1 MYTITKR
8 LRRGHVD
15 YNDKSMEI
23 YDDFV
28 RRLTDKKD
36 ESIISV
42 RTLAHDVKITTNSF
56 YYYYPEGVMSLSKD
70 HLSMWLKNNEQKIYS
85 AGSLADTFVN
95 LSVFITVKDSDVML
109 LKQKLRRPQ
118 FMQLLAWLIKEVII
132 HFNRNRGKHI
142 TEEELLRE
150 YDRHKDTVFGKLFFT
165 TQLI

>member
-1 MYTITKR
+1 MNSIAKR
-8 LRRGHVD
+8 LRRGHFD
-15 YNDKSMEI
+15 YNNMSMAI

-28 RRLTDKKD
+28 KRLMDKKD

-56 YYYYPEGVMSLSKD
+56 YYYYPEGVISLSKD
-70 HLSMWLKNNEQKIYS
+70 HLSRWLKAHERKIYMP
-85 AGSLADTFVN
+85 SLTETFVN
-95 LSVFITVKDSDVML
+95 LSECIALKDSDVML
-109 LKQKLRRPQ
+109 LKLKLRRPQ

-132 HFNRNRGKHI
+132 HANRNKGRHI

-150 YDRHKDTVFGKLFFT
+150 HDRHKDTVFGKLFFT